1 MSFKFNPFTGN
12 LDISGT
18 DGGGPQYVLK
28 SGDTMAGKLI
38 VAANDTASKLNI
50 GNALVGTSPTTT
62 VNGDVWI
69 TNGNRLAYRSNST
82 VYNTA
87 QTNLQN
93 TFNQPQ
99 AVDASSATTALRV
112 TQRGAGEAL
121 RVEDETTPD
130 ATAFVVSNAGKVGI
144 GVTPDA
150 TVALSVDSTGV
161 KFGDG
166 TIQTT
171 AASGGVTSISAGTTG
186 LTPATATTGAVT
198 LAGTLAVAN
207 GGTGS
212 TTAPNALTA
221 LGAVAKAGDTM
232 TGKLNLPASTLSSV
246 PLNLGN
252 GVSPTTTV
260 AGDVFSSGNNI
271 FFKGTTGGPYIFAY
285 KNDTNTFLVPQII
298 STVSPTGDSAPALR
312 ITQAGG
318 GEALR
323 VEDQTT
329 PDSTAFVV
337 STSGRVGVG
346 VTPDATVAL
355 SVDATGVKFNDGTIQ
370 TTAAITTTAIRGQV
384 SKMTSGTITIATAG
398 TYQSTGLTATLDAT
412 TAVGMTLG
420 TTDLFA
426 VKNTSAA
433 TRVLK
438 IYSSMDASSA
448 NNEILGIRM
457 AKNGT
462 SIPETEC
469 RNNTGSHNFAKLI
482 TNWMITMAP
491 NDEVA
496 LFVANHSS
504 TNSIS
509 LQRARVTASFAD

>member
-1 MSFKFNPFTGN
+1 MAFKFNPFTGK
-12 LDISGT
+12 LDIAGT
-18 DGGGPQYVLK
+18 GGGGGGGAFGAIYYF
-28 SGDTMAGKLI
+28 
-38 VAANDTASKLNI
+38 N
-50 GNALVGTSPTTT
+50 
-62 VNGDVWI
+62 
-69 TNGNRLAYRSNST
+69 RSN
-82 VYNTA
+82 
-87 QTNLQN
+87 
-93 TFNQPQ
+93 
-99 AVDASSATTALRV
+99 ASSISGYYEMSKNLV
-112 TQRGAGEAL
+112 
-121 RVEDETTPD
+121 
-130 ATAFVVSNAGKVGI
+130 I
-144 GVTPDA
+144 G
-150 TVALSVDSTGV
+150 
-161 KFGDG
+161 
-166 TIQTT
+166 
-171 AASGGVTSISAGTTG
+171 AGTT
-186 LTPATATTGAVT
+186 LTATGAGTQLVGSFATVLNDPNVTIIPSGNWNFENYVSMNSNGGTPKIYGEIYSRNLAGTETLIATNISNPHIITGGTVNELYLWSIPLPATAILATDRIVVKFYALNLGGRTMTMHFEDANVAQATTSLPSVDLSAYV
-198 LAGTLAVAN
+198 L
-207 GGTGS
+207 
-212 TTAPNALTA
+212 
-221 LGAVAKAGDTM
+221 KAGDTM
-232 TGKLNLPASTLSSV
+232 TGKLNLPASTSSSV

-260 AGDVFSSGNNI
+260 AGDVFASGNNI
-271 FFKGTTGGPYIFAY
+271 FFKGQTGGPYIFAY

-329 PDSTAFVV
+329 PDATAFIV
-337 STSGRVGVG
+337 STSGRVGIG
-346 VTPDATVAL
+346 TAPDATVGL
-355 SVDATGVKFNDGTIQ
+355 KLDSTGVKFNDGTIQ

-438 IYSSMDASSA
+438 IYSSMDASSQ
-448 NNEILGIRM
+448 NNETLGIRM

-462 SIPETEC
+462 SIAETEC
-469 RNNTGSHNFAKLI
+469 RANTGSHNFAKLV

>member
-1 MSFKFNPFTGN
+1 MAFKFNPFTGN
-12 LDISGT
+12 FDISGT
-18 DGGGPQYVLK
+18 GGGGGGGAFGAIYYFNRSNASSISGYYEMSKNLVIGAGTTLTATGAGTQLVGSFATVLNNPNVTTIPSGNWNFENYVSMNSNGGTPKIYGEIYSRNLAGTETLIATNISNPHTITDGTVNELYLWSIPVPATNILATDRIVVKFYALNLGGRTMTMHFEDANVAQVTTSLPSVDLSAYVLK
-28 SGDTMAGKLI
+28 SGDTMAGKL
-38 VAANDTASKLNI
+38 VAAADDTASKLNI
-50 GNALVGTSPTTT
+50 GNAITGTSPTTT
-62 VNGDVWI
+62 TNGDVWI
-69 TNGNRLAYRSNST
+69 TSGNRLAYRSNST

-99 AVDASSATTALRV
+99 AVDVSSATTALRV

-150 TVALSVDSTGV
+150 SVCLS
-161 KFGDG
+161 
-166 TIQTT
+166 
-171 AASGGVTSISAGTTG
+171 
-186 LTPATATTGAVT
+186 L
-198 LAGTLAVAN
+198 
-207 GGTGS
+207 
-212 TTAPNALTA
+212 
-221 LGAVAKAGDTM
+221 
-232 TGKLNLPASTLSSV
+232 
-246 PLNLGN
+246 
-252 GVSPTTTV
+252 
-260 AGDVFSSGNNI
+260 
-271 FFKGTTGGPYIFAY
+271 
-285 KNDTNTFLVPQII
+285 
-298 STVSPTGDSAPALR
+298 
-312 ITQAGG
+312 
-318 GEALR
+318 
-323 VEDQTT
+323 
-329 PDSTAFVV
+329 
-337 STSGRVGVG
+337 
-346 VTPDATVAL
+346 
-355 SVDATGVKFNDGTIQ
+355 DATGVKFNDGTIQ

-469 RNNTGSHNFAKLI
+469 RNNTGSHNFAKLV

-504 TNSIS
+504 TQSIS
-509 LQRARVTASFAD
+509 LQRGRVTASFAD

>member
-1 MSFKFNPFTGN
+1 MHFEDANVAQVTTSLPSVD
-12 LDISGT
+12 LSA
-18 DGGGPQYVLK
+18 YVLK
-28 SGDTMAGKLI
+28 S
-38 VAANDTASKLNI
+38 
-50 GNALVGTSPTTT
+50 
-62 VNGDVWI
+62 
-69 TNGNRLAYRSNST
+69 
-82 VYNTA
+82 
-87 QTNLQN
+87 
-93 TFNQPQ
+93 
-99 AVDASSATTALRV
+99 
-112 TQRGAGEAL
+112 
-121 RVEDETTPD
+121 
-130 ATAFVVSNAGKVGI
+130 
-144 GVTPDA
+144 
-150 TVALSVDSTGV
+150 
-161 KFGDG
+161 
-166 TIQTT
+166 
-171 AASGGVTSISAGTTG
+171 
-186 LTPATATTGAVT
+186 
-198 LAGTLAVAN
+198 
-207 GGTGS
+207 
-212 TTAPNALTA
+212 
-221 LGAVAKAGDTM
+221 GDTM
-232 TGKLNLPASTLSSV
+232 TGKLNLPASTSSSV

-260 AGDVFSSGNNI
+260 AGDVFASGNNI
-271 FFKGTTGGPYIFAY
+271 FFKGQTGGPYIFAY

-329 PDSTAFVV
+329 PDATAFIV
-337 STSGRVGVG
+337 STSGRVGIG
-346 VTPDATVAL
+346 TAPDATVGL
-355 SVDATGVKFNDGTIQ
+355 KLDSTGVKFNDGTIQ